1 MKIAVTGCMGR
12 MGREALKQVIHAH
25 QRNSCEL
32 VGAIVHDHVD
42 LDLGAIAGTEAMG
55 IKPSQD
61 AESVIKKADVII
73 DFTSPI
79 ASLNFAKLCAK
90 HNKKLVCG
98 TTGFTSEQLNE
109 LANLAKET
117 TIFYTANMSIGIN
130 LLAGLVEKAA
140 RILDDE
146 YDIEIIE
153 AHHNKKLDAP
163 SGTALMLGEV
173 AKTARSKPQ
182 MLPCLDR
189 NKLRTKDDIGY
200 AVIRG
205 GDIVGEHTVMFAG
218 LGERIELTHKA
229 TDRKIFARGALK
241 AALWLNDRP
250 KGKLYKMSDLLG

>member
-1 MKIAVTGCMGR
+1 MKITVAGCMGR

-25 QRNSCEL
+25 QRNACEL

-42 LDLGAIAGTEAMG
+42 LDLGTIAGTDLIAM
-55 IKPSQD
+55 KPSHD
-61 AESVIKKADVII
+61 AESIIQKADLVI
-73 DFTSPI
+73 DFTSPV

-90 HNKKLVCG
+90 HAKKLVCG
-98 TTGFTSEQLNE
+98 TTGFTFAQLKE
-109 LANLAKET
+109 LDNLAKET
-117 TIFYTANMSIGIN
+117 TIFYSPNMSIGIN
-130 LLAGLVEKAA
+130 LLASLVEKAA
-140 RILDDE
+140 CILDDE
-146 YDIEIIE
+146 YDIEILE

-163 SGTALMLGEV
+163 SGTALMLGET
-173 AKTARSKPQ
+173 AKAARNNPQ

-241 AALWLNDRP
+241 AAFWLNDKP